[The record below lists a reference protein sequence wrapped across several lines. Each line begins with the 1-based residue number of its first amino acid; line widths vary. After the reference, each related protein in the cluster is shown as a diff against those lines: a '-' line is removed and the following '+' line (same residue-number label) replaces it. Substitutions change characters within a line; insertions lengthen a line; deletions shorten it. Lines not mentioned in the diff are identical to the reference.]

1 MPKLIRTTKGQILS
15 GSEFW
20 ELENGFEVIAS
31 ESDESCVLFVNGKK
45 NGKNVELISKY
56 LEAKYIEHELSA
68 TIDSQC
74 IEVPKVHKLQTME
87 VIEQWN
93 W

>member
-15 GSEFW
+15 GIEFW

-45 NGKNVELISKY
+45 NGKNVELISK
-56 LEAKYIEHELSA
+56 
-68 TIDSQC
+68 
-74 IEVPKVHKLQTME
+74 
-87 VIEQWN
+87 
-93 W
+93 